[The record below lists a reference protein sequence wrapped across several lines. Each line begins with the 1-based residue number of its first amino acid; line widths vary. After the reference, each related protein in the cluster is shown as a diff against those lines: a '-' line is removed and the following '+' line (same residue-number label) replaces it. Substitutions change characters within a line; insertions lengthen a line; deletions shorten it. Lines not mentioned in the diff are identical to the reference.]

1 MKKQIAILSILT
13 LALTGCANSS
23 TTPDKTPAP
32 TQEPAAATASAAAT
46 GSSSS
51 ANLAPESSPAAPAS
65 GKTPSGQPEGEARG
79 KMVRGQ
85 IQDILGNDVTL
96 ALIEMP
102 KRAEGAPEGAATEKP
117 KAAASTGD
125 PMGGPPGMGQQSR
138 EVKLTGET
146 LAIQIPVGV
155 PITSRGQ
162 GGDTTL
168 QLSDLMKGDT
178 LMVQYDTD
186 GVTITKVSVT
196 SGSSQ

>member
-23 TTPDKTPAP
+23 AAPDQTTVPS
-32 TQEPAAATASAAAT
+32 QEPAAVTSGAATASASAT
-46 GSSSS
+46 TQNAPEGSSAVTSS
-51 ANLAPESSPAAPAS
+51 GQL
-65 GKTPSGQPEGEARG
+65 PSGQPSGEARG

-96 ALIEMP
+96 ALMEMP
-102 KRAEGAPEGAATEKP
+102 KRPEGATDTAAAEKP
-117 KAAASTGD
+117 KTAAPTGD

-155 PITSRGQ
+155 PIASRGQ
-162 GGDTTL
+162 GGDTSL
-168 QLSDLMKGDT
+168 QLADLMKGDI
-178 LMVQYDTD
+178 LNVQYDTD
-186 GVTITKVSVT
+186 GVTIIKVNVT